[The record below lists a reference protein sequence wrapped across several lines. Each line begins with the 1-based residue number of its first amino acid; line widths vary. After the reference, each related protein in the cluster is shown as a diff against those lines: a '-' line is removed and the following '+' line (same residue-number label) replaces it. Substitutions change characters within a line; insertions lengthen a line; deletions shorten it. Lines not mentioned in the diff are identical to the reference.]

1 VAAGRPPGRVHVSRL
16 LARVQDATPA
26 PGSRASVELWLSTV
40 AVAENIVFAAIVV
53 LDDAHGRY
61 AVVFSP
67 RRDEWGAPGG
77 WREEGES
84 VADCAVREVLEET
97 GLQVPPPDLR
107 AVGYEI
113 FDPPPS
119 RPGGPVGRHCL
130 QVFQARA
137 GGGFAL
143 ASSTPD
149 AVDPA
154 WVTGLQLEQLCGRQF
169 WWPLVDAVV
178 RRT

>member
-1 VAAGRPPGRVHVSRL
+1 MSRL
-16 LARVQDATPA
+16 LARVEQATPA
-26 PGSRASVELWLSTV
+26 PGTRANVELWLSTV
-40 AVAENIVFAAIVV
+40 AADEDTVFGAMVV
-53 LDDAHGRY
+53 LDDDQGRY

-67 RRDEWGAPGG
+67 RRDEWGVPGG

-84 VADCAVREVLEET
+84 VSDCAVREVLEET
-97 GLQVPPPDLR
+97 GLQVPPSDLR

-113 FDPPPS
+113 FDPAPS
-119 RPGGPVGRHCL
+119 RRGGPVGRQCL
-130 QVFQARA
+130 QVFRARA
-137 GGGFAL
+137 ARGFAMV
-143 ASSTPD
+143 SSAPD

-154 WVTGLQLEQLCGRQF
+154 WVTGPRLEQLCGRQF